1 MNAAST
7 LSCVAALLSR
17 SAWALELQDLAF
29 VSVAN
34 ECARAV
40 SPSVA
45 LPGLLHELI
54 DCSVAAR
61 RAGAGIEMNSSTHR
75 RKHAHNIQWDNRI
88 MNDYIRVAVFIVMP
102 ALLLGLPL
110 CM

>member
-1 MNAAST
+1 VNAAST

-34 ECARAV
+34 ECAIAV

-45 LPGLLHELI
+45 LPGLLHEII

-61 RAGAGIEMNSSTHR
+61 RAGAGIEMNSSTQHTRRQYLVHR
-75 RKHAHNIQWDNRI
+75 
-88 MNDYIRVAVFIVMP
+88 Y
-102 ALLLGLPL
+102 
-110 CM
+110 

>member
-34 ECARAV
+34 ECARA
-40 SPSVA
+40 
-45 LPGLLHELI
+45 LPGLLHEII

-61 RAGAGIEMNSSTHR
+61 RAGAGIEMNSSDAT
-75 RKHAHNIQWDNRI
+75 KKK
-88 MNDYIRVAVFIVMP
+88 
-102 ALLLGLPL
+102 
-110 CM
+110 